1 MKLLFW
7 YSLPARRDG
16 VDRRPQSSQSTD
28 LVWNPT
34 RCRCGNVV
42 SFQRGAILSI
52 ASKVDTTVT
61 SQPSLATN
69 KLALTAAI
77 ASLIAHLPY
86 VYVQTLNTLA
96 RPHYHFLFLVPIVL
110 IADVRRRMTGR
121 IEFKGVLDWKTGF
134 LFAGQI
140 ILDGAA
146 IFFRSP
152 WIGMIAAIW
161 LLWLLGYYWGGKKL
175 TRQLLPV
182 WVCFWLFLPLPF
194 RMDEVLVTSLRNT
207 ATRMAGAVLDV
218 LGIMHVVEVNL
229 IVLPERTLF
238 VADACSGIHSLFVL
252 LGSALLLGVWLRR
265 PIANTILLICSSFFI
280 VMLENVARLVLV
292 AAASSIGWN
301 WSEGWR
307 HETLGF
313 VLFGISLGLLWSF
326 DRLFLFFLP
335 DGLYWPW
342 KSKKSKKKRHR
353 EREQT
358 VPESSTSGIPKHA
371 RFSIPQLV
379 ILASVAV
386 LGLQF
391 TRLPGAIS
399 SIERV
404 LPAKIELPEF
414 GAEALPA
421 QFADLT
427 QEEYTFVERV
437 KGDPLGEFSQRW
449 RYKNDRLTVLVSLD
463 YPYDG
468 PHDLCECYQ
477 QTGWNLDAAKVVG
490 ESEES
495 DVTTRSPTA
504 FAIADLSRP
513 YFGDS
518 VLLFSSGDFYGN
530 NGCRLKLLEVP
541 DVAASVDDKMK
552 RWVNDLDAAP
562 DNFVDTDPRWFQVQV
577 HAFSVDQ
584 LTDEDMKQLKQIFVE
599 ARKTLYA
606 KCRAEEQQ

>member
-1 MKLLFW
+1 MGSIAVRKVVNQPIWFGI
-7 YSLPARRDG
+7 RRAAG
-16 VDRRPQSSQSTD
+16 AGT
-28 LVWNPT
+28 
-34 RCRCGNVV
+34 
-42 SFQRGAILSI
+42 SFHIQRGAILSI

-69 KLALTAAI
+69 KLALTAVI

-110 IADVRRRMTGR
+110 IADVRRRLTKPV
-121 IEFKGVLDWKTGF
+121 EFKGVIDWKTGF
-134 LFAGQI
+134 LFGGQVF
-140 ILDGAA
+140 LDAA
-146 IFFRSP
+146 AVAFRSP
-152 WIGMIAAIW
+152 WIGMVAAIW
-161 LLWLLGYYWGGKKL
+161 LLLLLAYYWGGKKFV
-175 TRQLLPV
+175 RQLLPV
-182 WVCFWLFLPLPF
+182 WVCMWLFLPLPF
-194 RMDEVLVTSLRNT
+194 GMDEVLITSLRNT
-207 ATRMAGAVLDV
+207 ATRMAGSVLDV

-229 IVLPERTLF
+229 IVLPERVLF

-265 PIANTILLICSSFFI
+265 PIANTILLIGSSFLI
-280 VMLENVARLVLV
+280 VMLENVARLALV
-292 AAASSIGWN
+292 ALASSAGWN

-326 DRLFLFFLP
+326 DRLFLFLLP
-335 DGLYWPW
+335 NGLYLPW
-342 KSKKSKKKRHR
+342 KSRSNKKRGKGSQDR
-353 EREQT
+353 SR
-358 VPESSTSGIPKHA
+358 VSPVTSAEPPRRMKRTA
-371 RFSIPQLV
+371 IPQIV
-379 ILASVAV
+379 IVASIAT

-391 TRLPGAIS
+391 SRLPGAIS

-404 LPAKIELPEF
+404 VPPKIELPEF
-414 GAEALPA
+414 GAEALPESFGGLNQTKYA
-421 QFADLT
+421 FIKR
-427 QEEYTFVERV
+427 VE
-437 KGDPLGEFSQRW
+437 GDPMGEVSQQW
-449 RYKNDRLTVLVSLD
+449 RYKNDRLTVLISLD
-463 YPYDG
+463 YPYTG

-490 ESEES
+490 EGDES
-495 DVTTRSPTA
+495 NVTTRSPTA

-541 DVAASVDDKMK
+541 DVGASVDDKMK

-562 DNFVDTDPRWFQVQV
+562 DDFVDTDPRWFQVQV

-584 LTDEDMKQLKQIFVE
+584 LTDEDVEQLKQMFVE

-606 KCRAEEQQ
+606 KCRAEEQR